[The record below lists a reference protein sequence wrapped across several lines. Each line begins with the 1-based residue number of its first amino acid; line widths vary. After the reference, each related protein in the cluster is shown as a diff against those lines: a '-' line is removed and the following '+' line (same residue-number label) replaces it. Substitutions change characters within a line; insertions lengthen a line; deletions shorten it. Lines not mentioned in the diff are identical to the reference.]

1 MADVICG
8 GWSETKT
15 ADEQI
20 QKICD
25 NVKNQVEK
33 ETHENYVEFH
43 AVEYRSQVV
52 AGANYLIKVHVG
64 GTSYLHL
71 MVWQRLPCDGG
82 QDALTGVQQ
91 HHHKDDPLV
100 PF

>member
-1 MADVICG
+1 MKMADVICG

-25 NVKNQVEK
+25 NVKK